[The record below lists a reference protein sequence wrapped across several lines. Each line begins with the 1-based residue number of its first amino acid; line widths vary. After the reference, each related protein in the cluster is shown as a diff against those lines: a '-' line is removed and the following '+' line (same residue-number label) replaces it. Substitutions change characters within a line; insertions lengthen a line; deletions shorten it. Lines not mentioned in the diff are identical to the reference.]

1 MAIAF
6 ARMEVISRSNG
17 GSATRTA
24 AYIHRIEVKDSRS
37 GERFDFR
44 HSAQAGDQHGVL
56 LPEGAPDW
64 MPDPARLWDAAERA
78 ERRKDSQTAYHIVVA
93 LPKATDGLG
102 AEDQRALVESFAREQ
117 WGRHGL
123 AVSFAIHPPHEGEDN
138 WHAHILV
145 TTRRVEGN
153 GLVTRKARDLNP
165 AFTRSVEGGLHV
177 DGERWGALW
186 AEHQNRYF
194 EAQGLELRVD
204 RKGVISQEHLGPKR
218 HRADPEAEMRQER
231 AEAEAETAIAWRDP
245 GTVLTLMTR
254 TRATFTFAEL
264 DRELGK
270 ALPVTAERERVR
282 RAVLGDAAL
291 IRLRDWGGGAALDRY
306 TTRAVIAEE
315 RCVLDD
321 IGRTLKHRHRVD
333 PAVMAAVA
341 ARRTLRPDQERA
353 CRAAWDGAGVVMI
366 VGRAGTG
373 KSHAIGALAE
383 GYRQC
388 GFTVVGLGP
397 TNLIGQTLAA
407 EPEITRGGTLHS
419 ELWHLEQGSRRW
431 DRSTVVVVDE
441 AAMVD
446 SPTMARLTRAAAES
460 GAKLILVG
468 DARQLSSVERG
479 GLFAELRD
487 RLQGPVI
494 ETVTRQRE
502 DWQRRAAEH
511 LAAGRHD
518 LALSAFAA
526 EGCLRWS
533 ETQDEARAA
542 LVRQWESD
550 RIARPDRS
558 RFVFAYTN
566 EDVDQLNA
574 ALRAVRQRRGE
585 LGEEVLLP
593 TDRGERLFAVGD
605 RVQITATDKGV
616 GLVNGQVGT
625 IEAIRGRWVALRRD
639 DGRRVEFD
647 ARRFHGFRHGYAGTI
662 YKGQGRTLDETY
674 LYHSRH
680 WRSAASYVAL
690 TRQRHQALIF
700 AATETAADT
709 KALARQMARADDR
722 RAASAYRPDEDWL
735 KARAREE
742 AARKIAAATAGVQSA
757 PSGNGAETEHRVA
770 PAPGPTALPPL
781 TGDFALPPGEED
793 DGMEDSFWRWEMDE
807 EEDDPVEEEPS
818 EHDIQRQRQ
827 REAEE
832 TAALTALLLDG
843 RAITRGAD
851 GRFSIEGLTRDQR
864 ESVDRYW
871 LVLAAVAAEQATRQA
886 EERERREAERTAAEQ
901 AALRALLLDGRSIA
915 RTADGGLSIADLTK
929 EQLEAVDRHWLV
941 LAAVAAQRAH
951 EQALE
956 RQRAAEQASLK
967 ALLLDGRSITRTAD
981 GGPTV
986 AGLTKEQLEAVK
998 RHWPALSAVAFQQAD
1013 EQERQRVARDIEER
1027 HRAVEQQ
1034 AAVRDYLD
1042 WLAATKA
1049 ELEAAKKAGSRK
1061 NYSAIVFRRR
1071 DAAVQ
1076 FTAKGLMPVLRLVDP
1091 TAAEETLK
1099 RAARSD
1105 AEVSA
1110 LVDRTMVKIA
1120 SERVRVAIPQTA
1132 PKLIATLTATG
1143 TPEVWRTALAD
1154 ALALP
1159 SRVESAAALRSL
1171 AVEVNGLEQQ
1181 ASYCR
1186 YERGSLETAKQTA
1199 DQAAEAASER
1209 LWQCCRRASRDPEAD
1224 FPGLEALSHRIT
1236 DEEAQAW
1243 VFNPPSGL
1251 LGGILFDREERQQ
1264 ANLAAK
1270 EAMIAALALRKAR
1283 EAAQVATAKLDAYVS
1298 GPKGQSG
1305 QNIETALKAIATTL
1319 GNPESDAVISGTLI
1333 QAAEALERTAAPP
1346 TPRASAWEQRSER
1359 QGPKPQ
1365 KQDYSQE
1372 NDDGQDM

>member
-479 GLFAELRD
+479 GLFAELRN

-518 LALSAFAA
+518 LALSAFAD

-647 ARRFHGFRHGYAGTI
+647 AGRFHGFRHGYAGTI

-709 KALARQMARADDR
+709 RSLARQMARADDR
-722 RAASAYRPDEDWL
+722 RAASAYQPDEDWL
-735 KARAREE
+735 KARERE
-742 AARKIAAATAGVQSA
+742 AAAAAALGENFKIPPLDEETQAALDEWEAAMREGGGAWA
-757 PSGNGAETEHRVA
+757 PRDADEVPVDPVLTRHRQA
-770 PAPGPTALPPL
+770 AAADRERQRRTALRL
-781 TGDFALPPGEED
+781 
-793 DGMEDSFWRWEMDE
+793 
-807 EEDDPVEEEPS
+807 
-818 EHDIQRQRQ
+818 
-827 REAEE
+827 
-832 TAALTALLLDG
+832 
-843 RAITRGAD
+843 
-851 GRFSIEGLTRDQR
+851 
-864 ESVDRYW
+864 
-871 LVLAAVAAEQATRQA
+871 AAEQA
-886 EERERREAERTAAEQ
+886 EA
-901 AALRALLLDGRSIA
+901 LALLLDGRSLT
-915 RTADGGLSIADLTK
+915 RLADGRI
-929 EQLEAVDRHWLV
+929 EIE
-941 LAAVAAQRAH
+941 
-951 EQALE
+951 
-956 RQRAAEQASLK
+956 
-967 ALLLDGRSITRTAD
+967 
-981 GGPTV
+981 
-986 AGLTKEQLEAVK
+986 GLTKDQRESVN
-998 RHWPALSAVAFQQAD
+998 RHWPALSAAAEEMAARQA
-1013 EQERQRVARDIEER
+1013 EERQRREAERLAAEQAAEREHQRIARDAEQ
-1027 HRAVEQQ
+1027 RAMVGE
-1034 AAVRDYLD
+1034 YLN
-1042 WLAATKA
+1042 WLAVTQM
-1049 ELEAAKKAGSRK
+1049 EREAAIKAGDRPA
-1061 NYSAIVFRRR
+1061 YLAAVFRRR
-1071 DAAVQ
+1071 DGAAR
-1076 FTAKGLMPVLRLVDP
+1076 FAATGLMPLLHQIDAK
-1091 TAAEETLK
+1091 AAETTAILAV
-1099 RAARSD
+1099 RPD
-1105 AEVSA
+1105 AEVRA
-1110 LVDRTMVKIA
+1110 TANRRLLKIA
-1120 SERVRVAIPQTA
+1120 SERATAVIPELAA
-1132 PKLIATLTATG
+1132 PLIAAMAATG
-1143 TPEVWRTALAD
+1143 TPEPWRLALTD
-1154 ALALP
+1154 ALAKPNRL
-1159 SRVESAAALRSL
+1159 ESAVALWSL
-1171 AVEVNGLEQQ
+1171 ANEVKGVEDQ
-1181 ASYCR
+1181 AIR
-1186 YERGSLETAKQTA
+1186 HRQDRAALETALDKA
-1199 DQAAEAASER
+1199 HQALDNATGH
-1209 LWQCCRRASRDPEAD
+1209 LWDCCQQASRDPEAD
-1224 FPGLEALSHRIT
+1224 YQALEALTHTITEEQMQGRIFAPPSGLRGGIVFAR
-1236 DEEAQAW
+1236 DERRNAEQAAADALPAALRVRIRRAAARIAADRLSAYDTSPAAQAGQQAETAVAAMAHAVGTPRTALSAWETLMHAVSALETGANFADIHAARIPDDLKQAILSERRKAQAW
-1243 VFNPPSGL
+1243 VPAP
-1251 LGGILFDREERQQ
+1251 R
-1264 ANLAAK
+1264 
-1270 EAMIAALALRKAR
+1270 
-1283 EAAQVATAKLDAYVS
+1283 
-1298 GPKGQSG
+1298 P
-1305 QNIETALKAIATTL
+1305 
-1319 GNPESDAVISGTLI
+1319 
-1333 QAAEALERTAAPP
+1333 APP
-1346 TPRASAWEQRSER
+1346 QDEPDWEPEDNE
-1359 QGPKPQ
+1359 P
-1365 KQDYSQE
+1365 
-1372 NDDGQDM
+1372 DM